1 MADLEAEWAS
11 FCVTGNCTF
20 DYPNHSTYVETKTI
34 DYNDRVTPTPMSS
47 VKDTSSPLYISTTT
61 KISFLNIPISLN
73 TVFWKI
79 PIIPYYSPQEGV
91 IKKQMK
97 VSSTSED
104 ELQSTINKLD
114 LVGGHIQHHIITRV
128 VNPDGR
134 VKYKDIRKISVG
146 LCKKDIQSH
155 RSREKSAF
163 YNCFVMILRIKD
175 EDDNFKEIH
184 VKVFNTGKLEIPGIQ
199 SESMLIKTLD
209 LTKTILYSVIKD
221 DNLVMADKMDYL
233 GDAETVLINSNFN
246 CGFHI
251 DRQELYGLIKS
262 KYRLCCN
269 FDPCSYPGV
278 QCKYFY
284 SKDTDN
290 TFAGRKDPNSSDQ
303 SKISFMVF
311 RTGSVLIVG
320 KCTEAT
326 LIAVF
331 ERIKSLLIQ
340 NRTHILD
347 VSSDSSE
354 VDLKSNT
361 SQDECKNDGVS
372 KKRLRRFIKV
382 TMDY

>member
-11 FCVTGNCTF
+11 FCVTGNCAF
-20 DYPNHSTYVETKTI
+20 EYPSQSTYVETYASE
-34 DYNDRVTPTPMSS
+34 YNDSRTPTLESPE
-47 VKDTSSPLYISTTT
+47 KDTSSPLYISTTT
-61 KISFLNIPISLN
+61 KISFLNITVPLN
-73 TVFWKI
+73 TIFWTI
-79 PIIPYYSPQEGV
+79 PVIPYYSPEEGV

-104 ELQSTINKLD
+104 ELQATINKLD
-114 LVGGHIQHHIITRV
+114 SVGGHIQHHIITRV

-175 EDDNFKEIH
+175 DDDTFKEIH

-199 SESMLIKTLD
+199 SESMLTKTLH
-209 LTKTILYSVIKD
+209 LTKNILYD
-221 DNLVMADKMDYL
+221 VMKNYDLEMAAKMAYL

-251 DRQELYGLIKS
+251 DRQQLYGLIKN

-290 TFAGRKDPNSSDQ
+290 IFAGRRDPNSLDQ

-320 KCTEAT
+320 KCTETT
-326 LIAVF
+326 LFAVF
-331 ERIKSLLIQ
+331 EKIKGLLTQ
-340 NRTHILD
+340 NRSQILD
-347 VSSDSSE
+347 ISSDASE
-354 VDLKSNT
+354 VEVKSNT
-361 SQDECKNDGVS
+361 SQEEGKNDGVS

>member
-11 FCVTGNCTF
+11 FCVTGNCLLE
-20 DYPNHSTYVETKTI
+20 YPTQSTYVETAPKKYI
-34 DYNDRVTPTPMSS
+34 DRTTPTPASP
-47 VKDTSSPLYISTTT
+47 VKDMSSPLYISTTT

-73 TVFWKI
+73 TIFWKI
-79 PIIPYYSPQEGV
+79 PVIPYYSPQEGV

-104 ELQSTINKLD
+104 ELQSSIEKLEPI
-114 LVGGHIQHHIITRV
+114 GGHIQHHIITRV

-175 EDDNFKEIH
+175 DEDNFREIH

-199 SESMLIKTLD
+199 SESMLSKTLH
-209 LTKTILYSVIKD
+209 LTKNILYDLMKD
-221 DNLVMADKMDYL
+221 DNLEMASKMDYL
-233 GDAETVLINSNFN
+233 GAAETVLINSNFN

-251 DRQELYGLIKS
+251 DRQELYGLIKN

-290 TFAGRKDPNSSDQ
+290 VFAGKKDPNSSDQ

-320 KCTEAT
+320 KCTETT

-331 ERIKSLLIQ
+331 ERIKTLLRE
-340 NRTHILD
+340 NRAHILD
-347 VSSDSSE
+347 ISSDSSE
-354 VDLKSNT
+354 VDIKSNT
-361 SQDECKNDGVS
+361 LLDESKNNIVS